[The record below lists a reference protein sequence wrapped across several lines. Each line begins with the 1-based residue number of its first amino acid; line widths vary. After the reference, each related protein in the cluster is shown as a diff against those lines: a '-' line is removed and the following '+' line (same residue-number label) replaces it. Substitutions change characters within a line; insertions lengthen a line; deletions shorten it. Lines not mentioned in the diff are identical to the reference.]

1 MLRCQCYTG
10 RSYTGLEVSNCDAVN
25 HSFIVSLKR
34 RFKQGE
40 QKVYDKE
47 RQLGDKVK
55 EGVHKA
61 GKTAEEDYDRWACHG
76 P

>member
-1 MLRCQCYTG
+1 MAKATLAWKH
-10 RSYTGLEVSNCDAVN
+10 EIMN
-25 HSFIVSLKR
+25 HSFHLSLKY

-55 EGVHKA
+55 EGVHNA
-61 GKTAEEDYDRWACHG
+61 GKTAEEDYDRWAWHG

>member
-1 MLRCQCYTG
+1 M
-10 RSYTGLEVSNCDAVN
+10 N
-25 HSFIVSLKR
+25 HSFHLSLKY

-55 EGVHKA
+55 EGVHNA
-61 GKTAEEDYDRWACHG
+61 GKTAEEDYDRWAWHG